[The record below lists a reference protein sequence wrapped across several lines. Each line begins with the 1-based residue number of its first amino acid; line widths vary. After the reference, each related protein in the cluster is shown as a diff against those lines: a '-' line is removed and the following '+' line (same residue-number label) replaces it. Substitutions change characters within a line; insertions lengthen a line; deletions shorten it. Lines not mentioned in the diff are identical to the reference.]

1 MLRPV
6 SAVVPGNV
14 PVASGE
20 LDLVLPSRGAF
31 NSQTVAYIDADMT
44 FHPDGLTDFNL
55 GEIAPGKTVA
65 AKGFVLNGAQKGA
78 TIEDKSKEPVKIGD
92 KSFAKRIK
100 MKGADAYIEFDVK
113 AGDIISVMATS
124 SSKESP
130 RAIRILNDGK
140 KLGDI
145 TAPAWNMKNISVTQG
160 SVTALKDGKC
170 QVKGFGGGVY
180 IFEVDIK
187 SGN

>member
-1 MLRPV
+1 MKKIIATIVLAA
-6 SAVVPGNV
+6 SL
-14 PVASGE
+14 VA
-20 LDLVLPSRGAF
+20 GAF
-31 NSQTVAYIDADMT
+31 AAGTITSD
-44 FHPDGLTDFNL
+44 DFNL

-78 TIEDKSKEPVKIGD
+78 TIEDKSKEPIKIGD

-180 IFEVDIK
+180 IFEVDVK